1 MDIFTVDTLNKYIK
15 NYKHDIILKLSNDK
29 FTDKN
34 ISSKADLIN
43 MVLDYSPKV
52 KTTIQFPN
60 KLDISKLQNKI
71 NKVKPE
77 EKKEIK
83 KPKEEEVNEQKNNE
97 SIETSQKEEKKVL
110 VKNSENNSEHNSESM
125 SESNNNI
132 NNINNSNNNTNIN
145 TNINN
150 ISNTPTETSNSNQ
163 NSIIK
168 NNSFD
173 NLRLIQKHQ
182 IRIYVL
188 SKGNYF
194 EMDFSPNETIFTL
207 KKKIYTK
214 IENSV
219 NFVLKHNTMDA
230 YEIRPTKGMNII
242 YFKSKSKTEKEENQ
256 LNSAEL
262 KEKCAPDMTKP
273 SFEGNA
279 LIKDLD
285 NDALCFVEKE
295 GYISREN
302 SSALNS
308 DSLIDDN
315 KKAYGEYITDTGE
328 NQINC
333 KIHIEIGDYHATKI
347 VRMDSNACLR
357 DVFEKI
363 SNSDNIKDKN
373 WEYYY
378 FVEHSEDNDNENM
391 DLAISPN
398 LEVKYLYPYIFD
410 LYKKKFAD
418 VPNVNKK
425 NNFSIN
431 FSENKNEIQE
441 KKQEYVLNDTT
452 AGVYQEFSVIKINS
466 HNKRQERILGI
477 DLYNLK
483 NEVPKT
489 LVGIFSRKKAK
500 IQERKI
506 KDIEEIKDTGEKT
519 FEILISSGEFNQNIK
534 TLKYEAPDV
543 NVKNEIIAKLN
554 YIMKM
559 NNI

>member
-34 ISSKADLIN
+34 ISSKADLVN

>member
-34 ISSKADLIN
+34 ISSKADLVN

-132 NNINNSNNNTNIN
+132 NNSNNNTNIN

-194 EMDFSPNETIFTL
+194 EMDFSPDETIFTL

-418 VPNVNKK
+418 VPNINKK

-543 NVKNEIIAKLN
+543 NVKKEIIAKLN

>member
-34 ISSKADLIN
+34 ISSKADLVN

-132 NNINNSNNNTNIN
+132 NNSNNNTNIN

-163 NSIIK
+163 TSIIK

-418 VPNVNKK
+418 VPNINKK

>member
-34 ISSKADLIN
+34 ISSKADLVN

-83 KPKEEEVNEQKNNE
+83 KPKEEEDKEQKNNE

-132 NNINNSNNNTNIN
+132 NNSNNNTNIN

-163 NSIIK
+163 NLIIK

-363 SNSDNIKDKN
+363 SKSDNIKDKN

>member
-34 ISSKADLIN
+34 ISSKADLVN

-125 SESNNNI
+125 SESN

-418 VPNVNKK
+418 VPNINKK

-483 NEVPKT
+483 NEVPKN

>member
-1 MDIFTVDTLNKYIK
+1 
-15 NYKHDIILKLSNDK
+15 
-29 FTDKN
+29 
-34 ISSKADLIN
+34 

-125 SESNNNI
+125 SESN

-363 SNSDNIKDKN
+363 SKSDNIKDKN

-418 VPNVNKK
+418 VPNINKK

-543 NVKNEIIAKLN
+543 NVKKEIIAKLN

>member
-1 MDIFTVDTLNKYIK
+1 MDTFTLQTLNKYIN
-15 NYKHDIILKLSNDK
+15 NYKHDIILKLATEK
-29 FTDKN
+29 FTEKN
-34 ISSKADLIN
+34 ISTQADLVN

-52 KTTIQFPN
+52 KSSFQFPD
-60 KLDISKLQNKI
+60 KIDLSKLRSKPPIIKKQNKVNFSKNNI
-71 NKVKPE
+71 ENDDQKNLSE
-77 EKKEIK
+77 NI
-83 KPKEEEVNEQKNNE
+83 PKEENKNSMSRKTSGSVNE
-97 SIETSQKEEKKVL
+97 
-110 VKNSENNSEHNSESM
+110 
-125 SESNNNI
+125 NNI
-132 NNINNSNNNTNIN
+132 NTNINNIN

-150 ISNTPTETSNSNQ
+150 ISHTPTENSNSNNTQ
-163 NSIIK
+163 SLK
-168 NNSFD
+168 SNSFD
-173 NLRLIQKHQ
+173 NIRLRQKNQ

-363 SNSDNIKDKN
+363 SKSDNIKDKN

-418 VPNVNKK
+418 VPNINKK

-506 KDIEEIKDTGEKT
+506 KDIEEIKDTGEK
-519 FEILISSGEFNQNIK
+519 NI
-534 TLKYEAPDV
+534 
-543 NVKNEIIAKLN
+543 
-554 YIMKM
+554 
-559 NNI
+559 

>member
-34 ISSKADLIN
+34 ISSKADLVN

-132 NNINNSNNNTNIN
+132 NNSNNNTNIN

-168 NNSFD
+168 NNSVD

-363 SNSDNIKDKN
+363 SKSDNIKDKN

-418 VPNVNKK
+418 VPNINKK

-483 NEVPKT
+483 NEVPKN

-543 NVKNEIIAKLN
+543 NVKKEIIAKLN

>member
-34 ISSKADLIN
+34 ISSKADLVN

-125 SESNNNI
+125 SESN

-418 VPNVNKK
+418 VPNINKK

-543 NVKNEIIAKLN
+543 NVKKEIIAKLN

>member
-34 ISSKADLIN
+34 ISSKADLVN

-132 NNINNSNNNTNIN
+132 NNSNNNTNIN

-163 NSIIK
+163 NLIIK

-363 SNSDNIKDKN
+363 SKSDNIKDKN

-543 NVKNEIIAKLN
+543 NVKKEIIAKLN

>member
-34 ISSKADLIN
+34 ISSKADLVN

-132 NNINNSNNNTNIN
+132 NNSNNNTNIN

-163 NSIIK
+163 NLIIK

-378 FVEHSEDNDNENM
+378 FVEHSKDNDNENM

-543 NVKNEIIAKLN
+543 NVKKEIIAKLN

>member
-34 ISSKADLIN
+34 ISSKADLVN

-163 NSIIK
+163 NLIIK

-363 SNSDNIKDKN
+363 SKSDNIKDKN

-543 NVKNEIIAKLN
+543 NVKKEIIAKLN

>member
-34 ISSKADLIN
+34 ISSKADLVN

-132 NNINNSNNNTNIN
+132 NNSNNNTNIN

-163 NSIIK
+163 NLIIK

-378 FVEHSEDNDNENM
+378 FVEHSKDNDNENM

-418 VPNVNKK
+418 VPNINKK

-543 NVKNEIIAKLN
+543 NVKKEIIAKLN

>member
-34 ISSKADLIN
+34 ISSKADLVN

-418 VPNVNKK
+418 VPNINKK

-543 NVKNEIIAKLN
+543 NVKKEIIAKLN